1 MPTGRG
7 CAGRCQGFREPR
19 GASRG
24 LCLNT
29 TLENMRNTP
38 AGCALSN
45 LRFWGDVIPAPAGSQ
60 CEMSVAITLA
70 ACVRHS
76 RAGGNDG
83 VRGNDG
89 VQWVVGRIFT
99 TDCSD
104 DTDGG
109 IRLWMVVVHLFFL
122 TTKDTK
128 KRQREGGRQCFVKS
142 WFLGYVIPACAG
154 MTVNPNFKSVKPNF
168 RL

>member
-45 LRFWGDVIPAPAGSQ
+45 LRFWGDVIPANTVIPAQAGIQ
-60 CEMSVAITLA
+60 IEALD
-70 ACVRHS
+70 S
-76 RAGGNDG
+76 RL
-83 VRGNDG
+83 RGND
-89 VQWVVGRIFT
+89 VRKLQ
-99 TDCSD
+99 
-104 DTDGG
+104 
-109 IRLWMVVVHLFFL
+109 
-122 TTKDTK
+122 
-128 KRQREGGRQCFVKS
+128 
-142 WFLGYVIPACAG
+142 A
-154 MTVNPNFKSVKPNF
+154 
-168 RL
+168 